1 MRLRV
6 QPESSIPIY
15 EQIVTQIVFAIA
27 AGDVPAGEMVPSV
40 RDLRQQLLVNP
51 NTVARAYQDLER
63 LGVLESRRGIGM
75 AVTEDG
81 PKVCR
86 DRRKEIVRG
95 RLREA
100 LREAASAGFSAED
113 VHAVVNAEWPR
124 LSGKNGT
131 SKSR

>member
-100 LREAASAGFSAED
+100 LREAASAGFAAED
-113 VHAVVNAEWPR
+113 VHAVVNAEWPG